1 MNLPE
6 EEFWMTKEQVL
17 NKLNDLN
24 RIISSYS
31 VDSKEYRR
39 TSKGIGQMLF
49 DVVDIKDVD
58 LIIKS
63 LGRKTGRKR
72 NCWSDYC
79 RPEQSASKW
88 GYYPACR
95 SWRRLYHS
103 HGTAKP
109 PSNSTRAGKK
119 NRHYSRSASENWKW
133 SAKRQPKLA
142 AAGDECLWWAVC
154 GETNYDPLRSN

>member
-1 MNLPE
+1 
-6 EEFWMTKEQVL
+6 MTKEQVL

-63 LGRKTGRKR
+63 LGRKIGRKR
-72 NCWSDYC
+72 NC
-79 RPEQSASKW
+79 
-88 GYYPACR
+88 
-95 SWRRLYHS
+95 
-103 HGTAKP
+103 
-109 PSNSTRAGKK
+109 
-119 NRHYSRSASENWKW
+119 
-133 SAKRQPKLA
+133 
-142 AAGDECLWWAVC
+142 
-154 GETNYDPLRSN
+154 

>member
-63 LGRKTGRKR
+63 LGRKIGRKR
-72 NCWSDYC
+72 NC
-79 RPEQSASKW
+79 
-88 GYYPACR
+88 
-95 SWRRLYHS
+95 
-103 HGTAKP
+103 
-109 PSNSTRAGKK
+109 
-119 NRHYSRSASENWKW
+119 
-133 SAKRQPKLA
+133 
-142 AAGDECLWWAVC
+142 
-154 GETNYDPLRSN
+154 

>member
-72 NCWSDYC
+72 NC
-79 RPEQSASKW
+79 
-88 GYYPACR
+88 
-95 SWRRLYHS
+95 
-103 HGTAKP
+103 
-109 PSNSTRAGKK
+109 
-119 NRHYSRSASENWKW
+119 
-133 SAKRQPKLA
+133 
-142 AAGDECLWWAVC
+142 
-154 GETNYDPLRSN
+154 

>member
-72 NCWSDYC
+72 TC
-79 RPEQSASKW
+79 
-88 GYYPACR
+88 
-95 SWRRLYHS
+95 
-103 HGTAKP
+103 
-109 PSNSTRAGKK
+109 
-119 NRHYSRSASENWKW
+119 
-133 SAKRQPKLA
+133 
-142 AAGDECLWWAVC
+142 
-154 GETNYDPLRSN
+154 

>member
-1 MNLPE
+1 
-6 EEFWMTKEQVL
+6 MTKEQVL

-72 NCWSDYC
+72 NC
-79 RPEQSASKW
+79 
-88 GYYPACR
+88 
-95 SWRRLYHS
+95 
-103 HGTAKP
+103 
-109 PSNSTRAGKK
+109 
-119 NRHYSRSASENWKW
+119 
-133 SAKRQPKLA
+133 
-142 AAGDECLWWAVC
+142 
-154 GETNYDPLRSN
+154 

>member
-1 MNLPE
+1 
-6 EEFWMTKEQVL
+6 MTKEQVL

-72 NCWSDYC
+72 TC
-79 RPEQSASKW
+79 
-88 GYYPACR
+88 
-95 SWRRLYHS
+95 
-103 HGTAKP
+103 
-109 PSNSTRAGKK
+109 
-119 NRHYSRSASENWKW
+119 
-133 SAKRQPKLA
+133 
-142 AAGDECLWWAVC
+142 
-154 GETNYDPLRSN
+154 